1 MPKAEHFTELD
12 HRTFHIRTLHRL
24 TADAWDRL
32 PNTAPTYSLRA
43 EPSAEH
49 LTEIQPRPENAF
61 RTTHRS
67 SQLIRT
73 TRYRALHRCTADFC
87 GSIPNTPPTYSLT
100 RNEGFRTSHRHTA
113 AFACASR
120 TSHRHTACKFP
131 TTRTSH
137 RHTAHAGYH
146 LSLSSVSPAR
156 SLSDAGNSLAIR

>member
-87 GSIPNTPPTYSLT
+87 GSIPNTSPTYSLK
-100 RNEGFRTSHRHTA
+100 FFAQDRTPHRHTA
-113 AFACASR
+113 KSR
-120 TSHRHTACKFP
+120 SEFRTPHRHTASTSRAF
-131 TTRTSH
+131 RTPH
-137 RHTAHAGYH
+137 RHTANADYH
-146 LSLSSVSPAR
+146 VSNVER
-156 SLSDAGNSLAIR
+156 SPISISIGCWQ